1 MSVEVLKEAHISVK
15 APILA
20 LKNITITM
28 VRPARDLRDL
38 HTIMSTGNL
47 GREARA
53 QREDMDMVVVSWSLS
68 INQKSKVIGSL
79 SLSLFTTNQTTI
91 MSTENLGREAMGR
104 REDMKMAMDITLSP
118 KWSLNWLA
126 TLALV
131 TGDRCRSSGGGNWST
146 TGVEVLDVFGI
157 RRKY

>member
-1 MSVEVLKEAHISVK
+1 MK

-38 HTIMSTGNL
+38 HTMEVRAQREDIDMVVDMAVAMVILSLSTSQKPVVIGSLSLSLYTMSQTTIMSTGNL
-47 GREARA
+47 GREAR
-53 QREDMDMVVVSWSLS
+53 
-68 INQKSKVIGSL
+68 
-79 SLSLFTTNQTTI
+79 
-91 MSTENLGREAMGR
+91 GR

-118 KWSLNWLA
+118 RWSLNWLA
-126 TLALV
+126 TLAMV
-131 TGDRCRSSGGGNWST
+131 TGDK
-146 TGVEVLDVFGI
+146 VLDVFGI